1 MSNGF
6 LSVLT
11 GSFSDPA
18 HDNPTV
24 AMMEAAYVA
33 AGLDARYVNVEVPSA
48 DLADAITGA
57 KAMGWVGFNCSMPH
71 KVAVIDHLD
80 QLAESAELIGAV
92 NCVTVHD
99 GTLTGHNTDGRG
111 FVEAMRELRHPGG
124 THVVVLGAG
133 GAGRAIAVESA
144 LAGAARITVV
154 NRNVARGEALAALV
168 DDRTEAHAEFQ
179 PWTPSYAVPS
189 GADVVVNATSVGLG
203 DDQALVDIDLESVKA
218 WTLVADVI
226 PNPPRTA
233 YLRAAAQRKAET
245 LDGLGMLVAQG
256 AVAIE
261 LWHGITPDRDV
272 MRARLTEVLGLEAP
286 A

>member
-1 MSNGF
+1 MTTGF
-6 LSVLT
+6 LSTLT
-11 GSFSDPA
+11 GSFSTPA
-18 HDNPTV
+18 DDNPTV
-24 AMMEAAYVA
+24 AMMEAAYAA
-33 AGLDARYVNVEVPSA
+33 AGIDARYVNVDVSSA
-48 DLADAITGA
+48 NLADAVLGA

-80 QLAESAELIGAV
+80 GLGESAELIGAV
-92 NCVTVHD
+92 NCVVARD
-99 GTLTGHNTDGRG
+99 GGLIGENTDGRG

-124 THVVVLGAG
+124 THIVVLGAG

-154 NRNVARGEALAALV
+154 NRNAARGEALAALV
-168 DDRTEAHAEFQ
+168 AEHTGADAEFQ
-179 PWTPSYAVPS
+179 PWTTTYAVPE

-203 DDQALVDIDLESVKA
+203 DADVLPDLDVDSLRA
-218 WTLVADVI
+218 GTLVADVI

-261 LWHGITPDRDV
+261 LWHGVIPDRDV
-272 MRARLTEVLGLEAP
+272 MRARLSEVLGLGA
-286 A
+286 AG

>member
-1 MSNGF
+1 MSF
-6 LSVLT
+6 LSTLT
-11 GSFSDPA
+11 GSFSIPA
-18 HDNPTV
+18 DDNPTV
-24 AMMEAAYVA
+24 AMMEAAYAA
-33 AGLDARYVNVEVPSA
+33 AGIDARYVNCEVTSA
-48 DLADAITGA
+48 DLSDAITGA
-57 KAMGWVGFNCSMPH
+57 RAMGWVGFNCSMPH

-80 QLAESAELIGAV
+80 GLGESAELIGAV
-92 NCVTVHD
+92 NCVVARD
-99 GTLTGHNTDGRG
+99 GGLIGENTDGRG

-168 DDRTEAHAEFQ
+168 NDRTDADADFQ
-179 PWTPSYAVPS
+179 PWTATYAVPAS
-189 GADVVVNATSVGLG
+189 ADVVVNATSVGLG
-203 DDQALVDIDLESVKA
+203 DAEALVDLDVDSLKPGMLA
-218 WTLVADVI
+218 ADVI
-226 PNPPRTA
+226 PNPARTA

-261 LWHGITPDRDV
+261 LWHGVTPDREV
-272 MRARLTEVLGLEAP
+272 MRAKLSEVLGLDSQG
-286 A
+286 

>member
-6 LSVLT
+6 LSTLT
-11 GSFSDPA
+11 GSFSTPA
-18 HDNPTV
+18 DDNPTV

-33 AGLDARYVNVEVPSA
+33 AGIDARYVNVDVSSA
-48 DLADAITGA
+48 DLADAILGA

-80 QLAESAELIGAV
+80 GLGESAELIGAV
-92 NCVTVHD
+92 NCVVARD
-99 GTLTGHNTDGRG
+99 GGLIGENTDGRG

-154 NRNVARGEALAALV
+154 NRNAARGEALAALV
-168 DDRTEAHAEFQ
+168 AERTDAEADFQ
-179 PWTPSYAVPS
+179 PWTGMHAVPE
-189 GADVVVNATSVGLG
+189 GADVIVNATSVGLG
-203 DDQALVDIDLESVKA
+203 DAEALPDIDLDSLRA
-218 WTLVADVI
+218 GMLVADVI

-261 LWHGITPDRDV
+261 LWHGVIPDRDV
-272 MRARLTEVLGLEAP
+272 MRARLSEVLGLGTAD
-286 A
+286 